1 MIAIAA
7 NFRLSGLQPVANSEG
22 FNISDRII
30 KPGIIF
36 QQDDLSVEAFLANHG
51 DISPAYGFKIV
62 TDDLSIVISGDTAY
76 SDLIAEKSEGVDIL
90 FHEVISRSGLQRNS
104 PAFQRYHNSV
114 HTTSDELAR
123 LATLARPKKLILYH
137 GLFYGTEEAAVLDEI
152 RALYDG
158 EVILA
163 RDLDVFRGE

>member
-1 MIAIAA
+1 MFIVHMKTLLI
-7 NFRLSGLQPVANSEG
+7 LP
-22 FNISDRII
+22 
-30 KPGIIF
+30 
-36 QQDDLSVEAFLANHG
+36 AFASLLINCG
-51 DISPAYGFKIV
+51 TSTTAYGFKIV
-62 TDDLSIVISGDTAY
+62 TNDLTIVTSGDTAY
-76 SDLIAEKSEGVDIL
+76 SDLIAEKSEDVDIL
-90 FHEVISRSGLQRNS
+90 FHEVMSRSGLQRNS

-123 LATLARPKKLILYH
+123 LTTLARPKKLILYH
-137 GLFYGTEEAAVLDEI
+137 GLFYGTEEAVVLDEI